1 MSATAATDG
10 SSPGAT
16 PTLRRVVAL
25 GGGTGLPAVLRG
37 MRTRL
42 EFADRS
48 ALTAVVTMTDDGGS
62 SGRLRR
68 ALGALPPGDVRRCLV
83 ALSEE
88 ENLMAGLFEH
98 RYNGTEGVGGHSLG
112 NLILTALA
120 EQTGSFLRA
129 VEASADVLRIRGR
142 ILPSTQDNVQ
152 LEAILDDGRR
162 ILGETS
168 VARADRAI
176 RRVAL
181 RPRSANPTPGVLEAI
196 RAADLV
202 VLGPGSLFTSVV
214 PNIVVDGVA
223 EALRETTAVVVLAAN
238 LVSEHGEAAGLD
250 LRDHLA
256 VIEEHV
262 GAPVVDAVLVHEG
275 EIAADVLERY
285 RDEGSVPLTW
295 HGAAPPG
302 VRVIRRNLLATGPKL
317 RHDPTATAES
327 LVEAWRAVRVALAKS

>member
-1 MSATAATDG
+1 MNATATVDG
-10 SSPGAT
+10 RTPSSPRRL
-16 PTLRRVVAL
+16 LRVAAL

-37 MRTRL
+37 MRDRL
-42 EFADRS
+42 SLTDRS

-68 ALGALPPGDVRRCLV
+68 TLGALPPGDVRRCLV

-98 RYNGTEGVGGHSLG
+98 RYNGNEGIGGHTVG

-152 LEAILDDGRR
+152 LEAILDNGRR
-162 ILGETS
+162 LLGETS
-168 VARADRAI
+168 VAETECRI
-176 RRVAL
+176 RRIQL
-181 RPRSANPTPGVLEAI
+181 RPRSAKPSPGVLEAI
-196 RAADLV
+196 RSADLV
-202 VLGPGSLFTSVV
+202 VLGPGSLFTSVL

-223 EALRETTAVVVLAAN
+223 QALRETRAVVVLAAN
-238 LVSEHGEAAGLD
+238 LVSERGEAAGLE

-256 VIEEHV
+256 IIDEHV
-262 GAPVVDAVLVHEG
+262 GAAVVDAVLAHEG
-275 EIAADVLERY
+275 AIATDVLERY
-285 RDEGSVPLTW
+285 RAEGSVPLSWTW
-295 HGAAPPG
+295 PEP
-302 VRVIRRNLLATGPKL
+302 RRPCVIRRNLLASGPKL
-317 RHDPTATAES
+317 RHDPLATAEG
-327 LVEAWRAVRVALAKS
+327 LVEAWKAICNEVTRS